1 MNKTFGFLIGIPSW
15 LITDKTVRES
25 IMDVNLGKR
34 SKEQVERN
42 GGEAGRNCDRVE
54 VQYKEGRLP
63 PLPIDLE
70 KNPATLKSH
79 FSSWAV
85 VCSIGIAD

>member
-42 GGEAGRNCDRVE
+42 GGEAGRN
-54 VQYKEGRLP
+54 
-63 PLPIDLE
+63 
-70 KNPATLKSH
+70 
-79 FSSWAV
+79 
-85 VCSIGIAD
+85 